1 MPPLGAKKSRTAVD
15 GRDQW
20 VDRHR
25 PRHLGQ
31 VVGNTDLVRKLAE
44 WLRDWD
50 DVVFRGMIK
59 EQPAAKEEWRTFKPI
74 VENLS
79 ARAAL
84 VSGPAGIGKTT
95 TATLVARCNAKY
107 SLMEFNAS
115 DARSKSVIESMST
128 SLAGNHKLILGSK
141 NTTLQRTVI
150 IMDECDGMTAGDKG
164 GMQALIN
171 MIKVTKNP
179 IICICNERGDQ
190 HVKNL
195 APHCLDI
202 KFRRPDNIAVAKRV
216 KAIMEN
222 EGKKVELEA
231 VESIVE
237 ACGHDIR
244 QVINHVQF
252 FGCAA
257 TGRAKD
263 TQVMLSPFD
272 ACSRLLSGTQGKA
285 PLPLERRMDM
295 FYIDSDMVPLM
306 IQENYLRPFEK
317 ASEEDALAKCA
328 EAATLIAVADGM
340 GNSFQVGS
348 SAAVMGS
355 IYPAFLAANTTKEPF
370 QRPAFPTWLMKRGAT
385 SKAERLALDMH
396 SGLKLHTTCSYRD
409 LVTSGY
415 HDVLHRRLLRPL
427 QLGAAKDCAAAL
439 YSYGL
444 TREFFTDQAPA
455 LRIPLQ
461 LDDNYKKLDGKVKSQ
476 LWQELQALSQQ
487 NALVKRKREDG
498 SAVSRRKEHI
508 QKNSGGT
515 VAQDNSLGGA
525 ETHEDD
531 AAAPKRRARKTFK
544 ADVNSAASL
553 AGWLPKKEVVPG
565 SREDEEKEAT
575 LLFKYLDGHTNAVR
589 RKVRMADFLGPWT
602 MF

>member
-1 MPPLGAKKSRTAVD
+1 MPPLGAKKLRTAA
-15 GRDQW
+15 GGEGQW
-20 VDRHR
+20 VDRHK
-25 PRHLGQ
+25 PVHLGQ
-31 VVGNTDLVRKLAE
+31 VIGNTDLVRKLAE

-50 DVVFRGMIK
+50 DVVFRGMTK
-59 EQPAAKEEWRTFKPI
+59 EQPASEEWRTYKPI

-107 SLMEFNAS
+107 SVMEFNAS
-115 DARSKSVIESMST
+115 DARSKTVIESMST
-128 SLAGNHKLILGSK
+128 SLAGNHKLNLGSK

-179 IICICNERGDQ
+179 IICICNERNDQ

-202 KFRRPDNIAVAKRV
+202 KFRRPENVAVAKRV
-216 KAIMEN
+216 KAIMAG

-231 VESIVE
+231 VESLVE

-252 FGCAA
+252 FGLAA
-257 TGRAKD
+257 AGAKD

-272 ACSRLLSGTQGKA
+272 ACSRLLSGTQGKDL
-285 PLPLERRMDM
+285 LPLERRMDM

-317 ASEEDALAKCA
+317 ASEEDALEACSK
-328 EAATLIAVADGM
+328 AATLIADADGM
-340 GNSFQVGS
+340 GGSFQVSS

-355 IYPAFLAANTTKEPF
+355 IYPAFLAAKTTKEPF
-370 QRPAFPTWLMKRGAT
+370 QRPGFPTWLMKRGAT
-385 SKAERLALDMH
+385 SKAKQLALDMH
-396 SGLKLHTTCSYRD
+396 SGLKLHTSCSYRD

-427 QLGAAKDCAAAL
+427 QLGAAKDSAVAL

-455 LRIPLQ
+455 LRTPLQ
-461 LDDNYKKLDGKVKSQ
+461 LDDNYKKLDGKVKHQ
-476 LWQELQALSQQ
+476 LLQELQALSQQ
-487 NALVKRKREDG
+487 NAPVKRKREDG
-498 SAVSRRKEHI
+498 SAVPRRKEHI
-508 QKNSGGT
+508 QGDSGGT
-515 VAQDNSLGGA
+515 VAHDGSLEGE
-525 ETHEDD
+525 ETHED
-531 AAAPKRRARKTFK
+531 AAAARKRRARKTSK
-544 ADVNSAASL
+544 ADGNSAAVSL
-553 AGWLPKKEVVPG
+553 SGWLPKKEVVEGEVPG
-565 SREDEEKEAT
+565 RKEPM
-575 LLFKYLDGHTNAVR
+575 LIFRYLDGHTSAVR
-589 RKVRMADFLGPWT
+589 RKVRMTDFLGPWT

>member
-1 MPPLGAKKSRTAVD
+1 
-15 GRDQW
+15 
-20 VDRHR
+20 
-25 PRHLGQ
+25 
-31 VVGNTDLVRKLAE
+31 
-44 WLRDWD
+44 
-50 DVVFRGMIK
+50 VVFKGMVK
-59 EQPAAKEEWRTFKPI
+59 EQPAQEAWRTYKPV

-95 TATLVARCNAKY
+95 TATLVARCNPKY
-107 SLMEFNAS
+107 SVMEFNAS
-115 DARSKSVIESMST
+115 DARSKAAIESMST
-128 SLAGNHKLILGSK
+128 SLAGNHKLNLGSK

-150 IMDECDGMTAGDKG
+150 IMDECDGMSAGDKG
-164 GMQALIN
+164 GMQALIT

-190 HVKNL
+190 HVRNL

-202 KFRRPDNIAVAKRV
+202 KFRPPDNVSVSKRV
-216 KAIMEN
+216 KAIMAG

-231 VESIVE
+231 VESVVE

-244 QVINHVQF
+244 QVLNHVQF
-252 FGCAA
+252 YGFAA
-257 TGRAKD
+257 AGSKKD

-272 ACSRLLSGTQGKA
+272 ACSKLLSGTLGKA

-317 ASEEDALAKCA
+317 ASEEDSLATCA
-328 EAATLIAVADGM
+328 EAATLIADADGM

-348 SAAVMGS
+348 SAAVIGS

-370 QRPAFPTWLMKRGAT
+370 QRPTFPAWLMKRGAT

-396 SGLKLHTTCSYRD
+396 NGLKVHTTCSYRD

-415 HDVLHRRLLRPL
+415 HDVLHRKLLRPL
-427 QLGAAKDCAAAL
+427 QLGAVKDCAAAL

-455 LRIPLQ
+455 LRVPLQ
-461 LDDNYKKLDGKVKSQ
+461 MDDNYKKLDGKAKHQ
-476 LWQELQALSQQ
+476 LLQELQALSQQ
-487 NALVKRKREDG
+487 NAPVKRKREEG
-498 SAVSRRKEHI
+498 GAGSRRKE
-508 QKNSGGT
+508 QDAAGT
-515 VAQDNSLGGA
+515 DTHADSLGGV
-525 ETHEDD
+525 ETHEED
-531 AAAPKRRARKTFK
+531 AAVARKRRARKTSK
-544 ADVNSAASL
+544 ADRSGAASL
-553 AGWLPKKEVVPG
+553 SGWLPKKEISSASGDPEVPG
-565 SREDEEKEAT
+565 RKEP
-575 LLFKYLDGHTNAVR
+575 LLIFKYLDGHTNAVR
-589 RKVRMADFLGPWT
+589 RKVRMTDFLGPWT